1 MSSKICYVKYEDKAS
16 CDVAQHLTNAVFI
29 DRPLVVVPL
38 TEGMIKHCS
47 CDSQLITLFQLFVTV
62 LEECSVITGFR
73 GKNIAGVLT
82 TARMKSSRR
91 VAACDIFR
99 KNLCLS

>member
-47 CDSQLITLFQLFVTV
+47 SDCQLITLYQLFVTV
-62 LEECSVITGFR
+62 LECSVITGFR

-82 TARMKSSRR
+82 TARLKSSRCV
-91 VAACDIFR
+91 VARDIFC